1 MISNRCSQLL
11 CFCLLLSAIQSN
23 CEYQCSHH
31 GEEKIARVHLRK
43 PGHSAVKRSL
53 TDDVF
58 NQTFRVYA
66 HYDSSF
72 SSGLSSGVQSR
83 IRDIVKNVTDF
94 LQETLS
100 VRQTPSPILL
110 DRDCANGGFYI
121 TSGDVR
127 PCVQQCSKSIADYCP
142 FNTAFSNTHCANASH
157 AMGTGLSN
165 PRAETYGE
173 GSRCVEHNTSWVA
186 AGSSSSVPLSF
197 PQAGCYQYECSN
209 GAVTIFIL
217 GQSYHCSQAGEVLT
231 VNQVNNSV
239 TYTGTII
246 CPSCLE
252 ICYVSQ
258 LSLCIIVHCI

>member
-1 MISNRCSQLL
+1 
-11 CFCLLLSAIQSN
+11 
-23 CEYQCSHH
+23 
-31 GEEKIARVHLRK
+31 
-43 PGHSAVKRSL
+43 
-53 TDDVF
+53 
-58 NQTFRVYA
+58 
-66 HYDSSF
+66 
-72 SSGLSSGVQSR
+72 
-83 IRDIVKNVTDF
+83 
-94 LQETLS
+94 
-100 VRQTPSPILL
+100 
-110 DRDCANGGFYI
+110 
-121 TSGDVR
+121 
-127 PCVQQCSKSIADYCP
+127 
-142 FNTAFSNTHCANASH
+142 
-157 AMGTGLSN
+157 MGTGLSN

-252 ICYVSQ
+252 ICYDDFENCPEAAALYQVGASTASSSSTTVNATPDPSATNTVSSRSSQ
-258 LSLCIIVHCI
+258 STIVNATPSSTTAPSTSPTSSGYGLIPFLSLMLFGILTAILMNIAN